1 MLARQNLRRPQL
13 MGSKDHRPT
22 PHALPRHPTSRTG
35 ASGYKAPLPKDAP
48 SHKTSYSAHLMSYLL
63 LLLGGVGLYLG
74 GEWLVTHASS
84 LARSMGLSPFVI
96 GLTVVAFGTSA
107 PELAATLTST
117 LHGAT
122 SLALGNVM
130 GSNIANIALVLGATA
145 LITSIGAPQSVM
157 RQDFPIL
164 LFVTAAAVGS
174 FYFTPEISRAQGVIM
189 LALLLSYIFYQVRTG
204 KADPQEESEER
215 TEQSLLKTILWLLL
229 ALATLATGAR
239 AMVMGA
245 VDIASSLGISQ
256 RIIGL
261 TVVALG
267 TSLPELASSIIAAKR
282 GETDLALGGVIG
294 SNIFN
299 LLGIL
304 GATAAVSTLPSPWAS
319 VGMDALAMLGA
330 AVLAWLLSFGAKGIT
345 RPKGMLLLLAY
356 AGYIASLF

>member
-1 MLARQNLRRPQL
+1 
-13 MGSKDHRPT
+13 
-22 PHALPRHPTSRTG
+22 
-35 ASGYKAPLPKDAP
+35 
-48 SHKTSYSAHLMSYLL
+48 MSYLL
-63 LLLGGVGLYLG
+63 LLVGGVGLYLG

-107 PELAATLTST
+107 PELAATLTGT
-117 LHGAT
+117 LQGAA

-145 LITSIGAPQSVM
+145 LIAAVNAPRVVM

-164 LFVTAAAVGS
+164 LAVTGGAVAS
-174 FYFTPEISRAQGVIM
+174 FYLTPEISRVQGLVM
-189 LALLLSYIFYQVRTG
+189 VALLFAYIAYQIRTG
-204 KADPQEESEER
+204 KADPNEESEEVPKQS
-215 TEQSLLKTILWLLL
+215 TIKTVLWLVLSLLTL
-229 ALATLATGAR
+229 ALGAR

-267 TSLPELASSIIAAKR
+267 TSLPELASSIVAARR

-304 GATAAVSTLPSPWAS
+304 GATATVSALPTPWAS
-319 VGMDALAMLGA
+319 VGIDALVMLGA
-330 AVLAWLLSFGAKGIT
+330 AVLAWLVSFGDKGIT
-345 RPKGMLLLLAY
+345 RPKGFLLLLAY

>member
-1 MLARQNLRRPQL
+1 
-13 MGSKDHRPT
+13 
-22 PHALPRHPTSRTG
+22 
-35 ASGYKAPLPKDAP
+35 
-48 SHKTSYSAHLMSYLL
+48 MSYLL

-107 PELAATLTST
+107 PELAATLTGT
-117 LHGAT
+117 LQGAS

-145 LITSIGAPQSVM
+145 LIAPIAAPRAVM
-157 RQDFPIL
+157 RRDFPIL
-164 LFVTAAAVGS
+164 LLVTAAGVAS
-174 FYFTPEISRAQGVIM
+174 FYQTPELSRLQGVIM
-189 LALLLSYIFYQVRTG
+189 LLLLFSYIAYQIVTG
-204 KADPQEESEER
+204 KADPDEA
-215 TEQSLLKTILWLLL
+215 QSPAPAASHLKTILWLVL
-229 ALATLATGAR
+229 ALATLAFGAR

-245 VDIASSLGISQ
+245 VDIASALGISQ

-267 TSLPELASSIIAAKR
+267 TSLPELASSIIAARR

-304 GATAAVSTLPSPWAS
+304 GATASVSALPTPWAS
-319 VGMDALAMLGA
+319 VGIDALVMLGA
-330 AVLAWLLSFGAKGIT
+330 ALLAWLLSFGEKGIT
-345 RPKGMLLLLAY
+345 LPKGIVLLVAY
-356 AGYIASLF
+356 AGYIAHLL